1 MRDRRYGFHRHAAVN
16 VCLAVLIFVFYCA
29 TSMPLSQT
37 AMSSVYGGPIL
48 RGSQKGTVALECA
61 VDWNAA
67 QLPKMLD
74 ILKGSGEKITFFVS
88 GAWAKKNSELLCEMV
103 RQGHEIGTMGSNPA
117 FDGTL
122 DEVNAD
128 IRESVEAIEAACG
141 VKPTLYYSGG
151 RNERVS
157 GQAAKRLGLRH
168 VLCSVDVLSA
178 RGTAEDVLLRASE
191 APFDGSI
198 MLMQPTAALVEAL
211 PAILAS
217 LKKQGWTMTGVSRML
232 GM

>member
-1 MRDRRYGFHRHAAVN
+1 MRDPRYGFHRHAAVN

-48 RGSQKGTVALECA
+48 RGSRKGVVALECA
-61 VDWNAA
+61 VDWNAS
-67 QLPKMLD
+67 QLPKILD
-74 ILKGSGEKITFFVS
+74 ILEENGVKITFFVS
-88 GAWAKKNSELLCEMV
+88 GAWAKENRGLLCDMV
-103 RQGHEIGTMGSNPA
+103 RRGHEIGTMGNDPA

-122 DEVNAD
+122 NEVNAD
-128 IRESVEAIEAACG
+128 VRKSAETIAAVCG
-141 VKPTLYYSGG
+141 VRPTLYYSGT
-151 RNERVS
+151 RSERVS
-157 GQAAKRLGLRH
+157 GQSAKQLGLRH

-198 MLMQPTAALVEAL
+198 MLMQPTAALAEAL

-217 LKKQGWTMTGVSRML
+217 LDEQGWTVTGVSRML